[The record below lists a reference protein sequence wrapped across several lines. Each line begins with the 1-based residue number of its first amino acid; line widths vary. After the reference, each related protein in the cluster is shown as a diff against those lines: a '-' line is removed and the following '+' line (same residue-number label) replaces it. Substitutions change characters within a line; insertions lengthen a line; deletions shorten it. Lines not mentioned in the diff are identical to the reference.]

1 MGVTGTDGAAAHS
14 GRAMAD
20 QGAFEAEQT
29 YSSGGIAGYY
39 GAPNSVGVLEPGGGN
54 ATLAGLGAALAHR
67 GPAERRHERGRIG
80 LVTRAAGEA
89 SYADRDGTVVVASGI
104 DPAAVADRYAS
115 GGIELLAALPTGWTA
130 ALLDPARQA
139 LVLIAAGVPL
149 YYAPAAAGVDG
160 LAFASEPAA
169 LVEAGLVSSA
179 PDTERVIEFVLTGGG
194 EDGEATFFAGIRRL
208 PAGQA
213 LIVDRSG
220 TSTKP
225 VGTVAAPIDGL
236 AAVEAALAS
245 AERPAIRLGEGLPG
259 AALAAVARSTPGVP
273 GSAVFSAS
281 YAPMD
286 TTEDLYVG
294 AVGAALGATVHSVRV
309 NADTLASDLPAFLR
323 AQGEP
328 VADMGA
334 YVQYAIAKTA
344 HEGGADS
351 LLDPAGAVTAYQ
363 LTVETS
369 GKKARREVSPVT
381 LLAPTLAHARA
392 AAPTDATTPAPRQT
406 AGPAARLAEIG
417 RAADRSASR
426 LGIRI
431 DTPFAGPIADVGQG
445 GAALRAALPT
455 GAPVDVRASAP
466 VRDWLLRLKNRI
478 YGTFLAESFVNRP
491 WFHQQAVLVA
501 FEDFIKGRNLDAELF
516 WRIWCVEMWAQE
528 FLDPKPDEKEPVRIK
543 GPLEANAKKQLEI
556 SVEGERW
563 LRFPI
568 RTELFTSGD
577 DYTRRITRYVTDFLP
592 QALADPR
599 YASAFSR
606 PWYLL
611 VSEKIIAIS
620 QGRSYFIWDIEP
632 SWWARTLAKFVVKTP
647 YGIGLGSPWT
657 MELAIREAGLP
668 RILFA
673 AGVSAA
679 GKAIGRR
686 GLFYQVA
693 GHSVRAIDGPTE
705 YSVYPA
711 NVSAKLAPAHPD
723 RVSSKLRATIK
734 ATLTDAGLAT
744 LADTL
749 SGVVV
754 IDANDIGR
762 NVLGSDADRPEEFYE
777 NLFGDNPLGQG
788 SEQTPLAVAV
798 RLP

>member
-1 MGVTGTDGAAAHS
+1 MGVTGTDGDAAVS
-14 GRAMAD
+14 ET
-20 QGAFEAEQT
+20 GAPTVGFNP
-29 YSSGGIAGYY
+29 GGIAGYY
-39 GAPNSVGVLEPGGGN
+39 GAARSGQ
-54 ATLAGLGAALAHR
+54 ATALVALSTALAHR
-67 GPAERRHERGRIG
+67 GEAEFRNVAGRIG
-80 LVTRAAGEA
+80 LIARAAEKTSA
-89 SYADRDGTVVVASGI
+89 AYTDRDGTVVVAAGI
-104 DPAAVADRYAS
+104 DPAAVADRYAA
-115 GGIELLAALPTGWTA
+115 GGVELLATLPTPWTA
-130 ALLDPARQA
+130 ALLDPAREA
-139 LVLIAAGVPL
+139 LVLVAAGAPL

-169 LVEAGLVSSA
+169 LVDAGLVASA
-179 PDTERVIEFVLTGGG
+179 PDTERVVDFILTGGG

-213 LIVDRSG
+213 LVVDGSG
-220 TSTKP
+220 
-225 VGTVAAPIDGL
+225 AATRPIDAVVPPIDGL
-236 AAVEAALAS
+236 AAARRAFTATD
-245 AERPAIRLGEGLPG
+245 RPAVRLGLGLPG
-259 AALAAVARSTPGVP
+259 AALAAVAAGPDTPP
-273 GSAVFSAS
+273 SAVFSAS
-281 YAPMD
+281 FAPMD

-294 AVGAALGATVHSVRV
+294 AVGAAIGSTVHSVRV
-309 NADTLASDLPAFLR
+309 NADTLAADLGTFLR

-328 VADMGA
+328 VADLGE
-334 YVQYAIAKTA
+334 YVQYAVAKTA
-344 HEGGADS
+344 REGGADS
-351 LLDPAGAVTAYQ
+351 LIDPIGAIAAYG
-363 LTVETS
+363 LTVEVT
-369 GKKARREVSPVT
+369 GKKARREVAPAT
-381 LLAPTLAHARA
+381 LLAPTLAQARPVSADGPAPAPVPAARA
-392 AAPTDATTPAPRQT
+392 S
-406 AGPAARLAEIG
+406 ARLAEA
-417 RAADRSASR
+417 RRCADRSAAR

-431 DTPFAGPIADVGQG
+431 ETPFANPVADAGQG
-445 GAALRAALPT
+445 GASLRAALPK
-455 GAPVDVRASAP
+455 GAPGDVRASAP

-491 WFHQQAVLVA
+491 WFHQQNVLVA
-501 FEDFIKGRNLDAELF
+501 FEDFIKGRNHDADLF
-516 WRIWCVEMWAQE
+516 WRIYCVEIWAQE
-528 FLDPKPDEKEPVRIK
+528 FLDPKPEEKEPVRIK
-543 GPLEANAKKQLEI
+543 EPLEANAKKQLEI
-556 SVEGERW
+556 TVDGERW

-568 RTELFTSGD
+568 RTELFTSGE
-577 DYTRRITRYVTDFLP
+577 DYTRRITDYVTDFLGHVR
-592 QALADPR
+592 ADGH
-599 YASAFSR
+599 YVGAFDR

-679 GKAIGRR
+679 GKAVGKR

-723 RVSSKLRATIK
+723 RVASKLKATISS
-734 ATLTDAGLAT
+734 TLRESGFPQPAQT
-744 LADTL
+744 LA
-749 SGVVV
+749 GVVV

-798 RLP
+798 RIG

>member
-1 MGVTGTDGAAAHS
+1 MGVTETDGDAATPQTTATE
-14 GRAMAD
+14 
-20 QGAFEAEQT
+20 GA
-29 YSSGGIAGYY
+29 YSPGGIAGYY
-39 GAPNSVGVLEPGGGN
+39 GAASPSG
-54 ATLAGLGAALAHR
+54 AGRDAALVALGRALAHR
-67 GPAERRHERGRIG
+67 GAAEHRAERGRIG
-80 LVTRAAGEA
+80 LVVRGSATAPA
-89 SYADRDGTVVVASGI
+89 SHTDRDGTVVVSAGV

-115 GGIELLAALPTGWTA
+115 GGVELLATLPTPWTA
-130 ALLDPARQA
+130 ALLDPAREA
-139 LVLIAAGVPL
+139 LVLVAAGAPL

-179 PDTERVIEFVLTGGG
+179 PDTERVVEFILTGGG

-213 LIVDRSG
+213 LIVDSTGAVTRSIDAVVP
-220 TSTKP
+220 P
-225 VGTVAAPIDGL
+225 VDGL
-236 AAVEAALAS
+236 AAARRALATGQ
-245 AERPAIRLGEGLPG
+245 RPAVRLGLGLPG
-259 AALAAVARSTPGVP
+259 AALAATAKNTPDVP
-273 GSAVFSAS
+273 ASAVFSAS
-281 YAPMD
+281 FAPMD
-286 TTEDLYVG
+286 TTEDLYSG
-294 AVGAALGATVHSVRV
+294 AVSAALGTTVHSVRV
-309 NADTLASDLPAFLR
+309 NADTLAADLPAFLR
-323 AQGEP
+323 VQGEP
-328 VADMGA
+328 VADLGE
-334 YVQYAIAKTA
+334 YVQYAVAKTA
-344 HEGGADS
+344 REGGADS
-351 LLDPAGAVTAYQ
+351 LLDPTGAIAAYG
-363 LTVETS
+363 LTVEAT
-369 GKKARREVSPVT
+369 GKKPRREVAPTT
-381 LLAPTLAHARA
+381 LLAPTLAHARTTTGADGSPVAPPA
-392 AAPTDATTPAPRQT
+392 AKA
-406 AGPAARLAEIG
+406 AARLAEA
-417 RAADRSASR
+417 RRTADRSAAR

-431 DTPFAGPIADVGQG
+431 DTPFANPVADAGQG
-445 GAALRAALPT
+445 GASLRAALPA
-455 GAPVDVRASAP
+455 GAPGDVRTSAP

-491 WFHQQAVLVA
+491 WFHQQNVLVA
-501 FEDFIKGRNLDAELF
+501 FEDFIKGRNHDADLF
-516 WRIWCVEMWAQE
+516 WRIWCVEIWAQE
-528 FLDPKPDEKEPVRIK
+528 FLDPKPEEKEPTRIK
-543 GPLEANAKKQLEI
+543 GPLEPNANKQLEI
-556 SVEGERW
+556 TVSGERW
-563 LRFPI
+563 IRFPI

-577 DYTRRITRYVTDFLP
+577 DYTRRITSYVSEFVDHVR
-592 QALADPR
+592 ADGSYLA
-599 YASAFSR
+599 SFNG

-673 AGVSAA
+673 AGISAA
-679 GKAIGRR
+679 GKAVGKR

-723 RVSSKLRATIK
+723 RVATKLKTTIA
-734 ATLTDAGLAT
+734 ATLTDAGLPQLAQT
-744 LADTL
+744 LA
-749 SGVVV
+749 GVVV

-762 NVLGSDADRPEEFYE
+762 NVLGSDADRPEEFFE

-798 RLP
+798 RVG

>member
-1 MGVTGTDGAAAHS
+1 MGVTETDGDATRSPADAAAAVH
-14 GRAMAD
+14 
-20 QGAFEAEQT
+20 QP
-29 YSSGGIAGYY
+29 GGIAGYF
-39 GAPNSVGVLEPGGGN
+39 GASGPSGSGREP
-54 ATLAGLGAALAHR
+54 ALVALGAALAHR
-67 GPAERRHERGRIG
+67 GAAEQRAERGRIG
-80 LVTRAAGEA
+80 LVTRFAENVPAIH
-89 SYADRDGTVVVASGI
+89 ADRDGTVVVAAGV

-115 GGIELLAALPTGWTA
+115 GGVELLATLPTPWTA
-130 ALLDPARQA
+130 ALLDPAREA
-139 LVLIAAGVPL
+139 LVLVAAGAPL

-179 PDTERVIEFVLTGGG
+179 PDTERVVEFILTGGG

-213 LIVDRSG
+213 LVVDGNGAVPRSIDAVAP
-220 TSTKP
+220 P
-225 VGTVAAPIDGL
+225 VDGL
-236 AAVEAALAS
+236 AAARRALAS
-245 AERPAIRLGEGLPG
+245 TRRPAVRLGLGLPG
-259 AALAAVARSTPGVP
+259 AALAATAKNTPDVAA
-273 GSAVFSAS
+273 SAYFSAS
-281 YAPMD
+281 FAPMD
-286 TTEDLYVG
+286 TTEDLYTG
-294 AVGAALGATVHSVRV
+294 AVGAALGVTVHSVRV
-309 NADTLASDLPAFLR
+309 NADTLAADLPAFLR
-323 AQGEP
+323 VQGEP
-328 VADMGA
+328 VADLGE
-334 YVQYAIAKTA
+334 YVQYAVAKTA
-344 HEGGADS
+344 REGGADS
-351 LLDPAGAVTAYQ
+351 LVDPVGAIAAYG
-363 LTVETS
+363 LTVETT
-369 GKKARREVSPVT
+369 GKKARREVAPAT
-381 LLAPTLAHARA
+381 LLAPTLAQARTA
-392 AAPTDATTPAPRQT
+392 AATDGTPVSRPGALEPSSGR
-406 AGPAARLAEIG
+406 AARLAEA
-417 RAADRSASR
+417 RRTADRSAAR

-431 DTPFAGPIADVGQG
+431 DTPFANPVADAGQG
-445 GAALRAALPT
+445 GASLRAALPK
-455 GAPVDVRASAP
+455 GAPGDVRVSAP

-491 WFHQQAVLVA
+491 WFHQQNVLVA
-501 FEDFIKGRNLDAELF
+501 FEDFIKGRNHDADLF

-528 FLDPKPDEKEPVRIK
+528 FLDPKPEEKAPVRIK
-543 GPLEANAKKQLEI
+543 GPLEANANKQLEI
-556 SVEGERW
+556 TVGGERW

-577 DYTRRITRYVTDFLP
+577 DYTRRITAYVSEFIDHVR
-592 QALADPR
+592 ADGSYLA
-599 YASAFSR
+599 AFNS

-679 GKAIGRR
+679 GKAVGKR

-723 RVSSKLRATIK
+723 RVASKLKTTIA
-734 ATLTDAGLAT
+734 ATLTEAGLPQLAQT
-744 LADTL
+744 LA
-749 SGVVV
+749 GVVV

-762 NVLGSDADRPEEFYE
+762 NVLGSDADRPEEFFE

-798 RLP
+798 RIP

>member
-1 MGVTGTDGAAAHS
+1 MGVTGTDGDAAVSEPAALT
-14 GRAMAD
+14 G
-20 QGAFEAEQT
+20 GFNP
-29 YSSGGIAGYY
+29 GGIAGYY
-39 GAPNSVGVLEPGGGN
+39 GAARSGQAIAL
-54 ATLAGLGAALAHR
+54 LALSRALAHR
-67 GPAERRHERGRIG
+67 GEAEHRAELGRIG
-80 LVTRAAGEA
+80 LVARSAEKVTS
-89 SYADRDGTVVVASGI
+89 SYTDRDGTVVVASGV

-115 GGIELLAALPTGWTA
+115 GGVELLATLPTPWTA
-130 ALLDPARQA
+130 ALLDPAREA
-139 LVLIAAGVPL
+139 LVLVAAGAPL

-169 LVEAGLVSSA
+169 LVEAGLVASA
-179 PDTERVIEFVLTGGG
+179 PDTERVVEFVLTGGG

-213 LIVDRSG
+213 LIVDGSG
-220 TSTKP
+220 AATRPIDAVTPP
-225 VGTVAAPIDGL
+225 VDGL
-236 AAVEAALAS
+236 AAARRALTS
-245 AERPAIRLGEGLPG
+245 TDRPAVRLGLGLPG
-259 AALAAVARSTPGVP
+259 AALAAVASGPDTPP
-273 GSAVFSAS
+273 SAVFSS
-281 YAPMD
+281 SFAPMD

-309 NADTLASDLPAFLR
+309 NADTLASDLATFLR
-323 AQGEP
+323 VQGEP
-328 VADMGA
+328 VADLGE
-334 YVQYAIAKTA
+334 YVQYAVAKTA
-344 HEGGADS
+344 REGGADS
-351 LLDPAGAVTAYQ
+351 LVDPIGAIAAYG
-363 LTVETS
+363 LTVETT
-369 GKKARREVSPVT
+369 GKKPRKEVTPAT
-381 LLAPTLAHARA
+381 LLAPTLSASRSVPAEGSVPA
-392 AAPTDATTPAPRQT
+392 AGSAPA
-406 AGPAARLAEIG
+406 AGASARLAEA
-417 RAADRSASR
+417 RRCADRSAAR

-431 DTPFAGPIADVGQG
+431 ETPFANPVADAGQG
-445 GAALRAALPT
+445 GGASLRAALPK
-455 GAPVDVRASAP
+455 GAPGDVRASAP

-491 WFHQQAVLVA
+491 WFHQQNVLVA
-501 FEDFIKGRNLDAELF
+501 FEDFIKGRNHDADLF

-528 FLDPKPDEKEPVRIK
+528 FLDPKPEEKEPVRIK
-543 GPLEANAKKQLEI
+543 EPLEANANKQLEI
-556 SVEGERW
+556 TVGGERW
-563 LRFPI
+563 IRFPI
-568 RTELFTSGD
+568 RTELFTSGE
-577 DYTRRITRYVTDFLP
+577 DYTRRITDYVTDFLGHVR
-592 QALADPR
+592 ADGS
-599 YASAFSR
+599 YVGAFDR

-679 GKAIGRR
+679 GKAVGKR

-723 RVSSKLRATIK
+723 RVASKLKATI
-734 ATLTDAGLAT
+734 ASTLREHGFPQPAQT
-744 LADTL
+744 LA
-749 SGVVV
+749 GVVV

-798 RLP
+798 RVG

>member
-1 MGVTGTDGAAAHS
+1 MGVTETDG
-14 GRAMAD
+14 
-20 QGAFEAEQT
+20 GATTSQAGTPAVGYQP
-29 YSSGGIAGYY
+29 GGIAGYY
-39 GAPNSVGVLEPGGGN
+39 GAAGQAAGQ
-54 ATLAGLGAALAHR
+54 AALAGLGAALAHR
-67 GPAERRHERGRIG
+67 GPTENRAEAGRIG
-80 LVTRAAGEA
+80 LVVRSAPNVTPGAT
-89 SYADRDGTVVVASGI
+89 DRDGTVVVAAGV
-104 DPAAVADRYAS
+104 DPVAVADRYAS
-115 GGIELLAALPTGWTA
+115 GGVELLATLPTPWTA
-130 ALLDPARQA
+130 ALLDPRREA
-139 LVLIAAGVPL
+139 LILVAAGAPL

-179 PDTERVIEFVLTGGG
+179 PDTERVVEFVLTGGG

-213 LIVDRSG
+213 LIVDSNGASTRSIDAV
-220 TSTKP
+220 TPP
-225 VGTVAAPIDGL
+225 VDGL
-236 AAVEAALAS
+236 AAARNALAAS
-245 AERPAIRLGEGLPG
+245 HHPAVRLGLGLPG
-259 AALAAVARSTPGVP
+259 AALAATAKATPGIP
-273 GSAVFSAS
+273 PSAYFSAS
-281 YAPMD
+281 FAPMD
-286 TTEDLYVG
+286 TTEDMYVG
-294 AVGAALGATVHSVRV
+294 AVSAALGATVHSVRV
-309 NADTLASDLPAFLR
+309 NADTLASDLSQFLR
-323 AQGEP
+323 VQGEP
-328 VADMGA
+328 VADLGE
-334 YVQYAIAKTA
+334 YVQYAVAKTA
-344 HEGGADS
+344 REGGADS
-351 LLDPAGAVTAYQ
+351 LLDPVGAIAAYG
-363 LTVETS
+363 LTVETT
-369 GKKARREVSPVT
+369 GKKPRKEVAPTT
-381 LLAPTLAHARA
+381 LLAPTLAQARA
-392 AAPTDATTPAPRQT
+392 GAPTDGTPAPR
-406 AGPAARLAEIG
+406 PAAKAPARLAEA
-417 RAADRSASR
+417 RRTADRNAAR

-431 DTPFAGPIADVGQG
+431 DTPFANPVADAGQG
-445 GAALRAALPT
+445 GASLRSALPA
-455 GAPVDVRASAP
+455 GAPGDVRNSAP

-491 WFHQQAVLVA
+491 WFHQQNVLVA
-501 FEDFIKGRNLDAELF
+501 FEDFIKGRNHDAELF

-528 FLDPKPDEKEPVRIK
+528 FLDPKPEEKEPVRIK
-543 GPLEANAKKQLEI
+543 GPLEANANKQLEI
-556 SVEGERW
+556 TVDKERW

-577 DYTRRITRYVTDFLP
+577 DYTRRITGYVSEFIDHVR
-592 QALADPR
+592 ADGSYLA
-599 YASAFSR
+599 AFNG

-679 GKAIGRR
+679 GKAVGKR

-723 RVSSKLRATIK
+723 RVASKLKSTIA
-734 ATLTDAGLAT
+734 ATLTEAGLPQLAKT
-744 LADTL
+744 LA
-749 SGVVV
+749 GVVV

-762 NVLGSDADRPEEFYE
+762 NVLGSDADRPEEFFE

-788 SEQTPLAVAV
+788 SEQTPLSVAV
-798 RLP
+798 RIG

>member
-1 MGVTGTDGAAAHS
+1 MGVTETDG
-14 GRAMAD
+14 
-20 QGAFEAEQT
+20 GATTSQAGTPAVDYQP
-29 YSSGGIAGYY
+29 GGIAGYY
-39 GAPNSVGVLEPGGGN
+39 GAAGQAAGQN
-54 ATLAGLGAALAHR
+54 ALVALGAALAHR
-67 GPAERRHERGRIG
+67 GAAENRAEGGRIG
-80 LVTRAAGEA
+80 LVVRSARNVAAGHT
-89 SYADRDGTVVVASGI
+89 DHDGTVVVAAGV

-115 GGIELLAALPTGWTA
+115 GGVELLATLPTPWTA
-130 ALLDPARQA
+130 ALLDPRREA
-139 LVLIAAGVPL
+139 LVLVAAGAPL

-179 PDTERVIEFVLTGGG
+179 PDTERVVEFVLTGGG

-213 LIVDRSG
+213 LVVDSSGAVTRSIDA
-220 TSTKP
+220 
-225 VGTVAAPIDGL
+225 VAPPIDGL
-236 AAVEAALAS
+236 AAARNALVAS
-245 AERPAIRLGEGLPG
+245 HQPAVRLGLGLPG
-259 AALAAVARSTPGVP
+259 AALAATAKTTPGVP
-273 GSAVFSAS
+273 PSAYFSAS
-281 YAPMD
+281 FAPMD
-286 TTEDLYVG
+286 TTEDMYVG
-294 AVGAALGATVHSVRV
+294 AVSASLGATVHSVRV
-309 NADTLASDLPAFLR
+309 NADTLASDLAEFLR
-323 AQGEP
+323 VQGEP
-328 VADMGA
+328 VADLGE
-334 YVQYAIAKTA
+334 YVQYAVAKTA
-344 HEGGADS
+344 REGGADS
-351 LLDPAGAVTAYQ
+351 LLDPVGAIAAYG
-363 LTVETS
+363 LTIETT
-369 GKKARREVSPVT
+369 GKKPRKEVTPTT
-381 LLAPTLAHARA
+381 LLASTLAQARS
-392 AAPTDATTPAPRQT
+392 AAPADGAPAPR
-406 AGPAARLAEIG
+406 PAVKASARLAEA
-417 RAADRSASR
+417 RRTADRNAAR

-431 DTPFAGPIADVGQG
+431 DTPFANPVADAGQG
-445 GAALRAALPT
+445 GASLRSALPA
-455 GAPVDVRASAP
+455 GAPGDVRNSAP

-491 WFHQQAVLVA
+491 WFHQQNVLVA
-501 FEDFIKGRNLDAELF
+501 FEDFIKGRNHDAELF

-528 FLDPKPDEKEPVRIK
+528 FLDPKPEEKEPVRIK
-543 GPLEANAKKQLEI
+543 GPLEANANKQLEI
-556 SVEGERW
+556 TVGKERW

-577 DYTRRITRYVTDFLP
+577 DYTRRITGYVSEFIEHVR
-592 QALADPR
+592 ADGS
-599 YASAFSR
+599 YLTAFNG

-679 GKAIGRR
+679 GKAVGKR

-723 RVSSKLRATIK
+723 RVASKLKSTIA
-734 ATLTDAGLAT
+734 ATLGEAGLSQLAQT
-744 LADTL
+744 LA
-749 SGVVV
+749 GVVV

-762 NVLGSDADRPEEFYE
+762 NVLGSDADRPEEFFE

-788 SEQTPLAVAV
+788 SEQTPLSVAV
-798 RLP
+798 RIG

>member
-1 MGVTGTDGAAAHS
+1 
-14 GRAMAD
+14 
-20 QGAFEAEQT
+20 
-29 YSSGGIAGYY
+29 
-39 GAPNSVGVLEPGGGN
+39 
-54 ATLAGLGAALAHR
+54 
-67 GPAERRHERGRIG
+67 
-80 LVTRAAGEA
+80 
-89 SYADRDGTVVVASGI
+89 
-104 DPAAVADRYAS
+104 
-115 GGIELLAALPTGWTA
+115 
-130 ALLDPARQA
+130 
-139 LVLIAAGVPL
+139 
-149 YYAPAAAGVDG
+149 
-160 LAFASEPAA
+160 
-169 LVEAGLVSSA
+169 
-179 PDTERVIEFVLTGGG
+179 
-194 EDGEATFFAGIRRL
+194 
-208 PAGQA
+208 
-213 LIVDRSG
+213 
-220 TSTKP
+220 
-225 VGTVAAPIDGL
+225 
-236 AAVEAALAS
+236 
-245 AERPAIRLGEGLPG
+245 
-259 AALAAVARSTPGVP
+259 
-273 GSAVFSAS
+273 
-281 YAPMD
+281 MD
-286 TTEDLYVG
+286 ATEDLYVG

-309 NADTLASDLPAFLR
+309 NADTLAADLSRFLR

-344 HEGGADS
+344 QEGGADS
-351 LLDPAGAVTAYQ
+351 VLDPAGASVAYR
-363 LTVETS
+363 LHVEAT
-369 GKKARREVSPVT
+369 GKKARREVAPASLLSPK
-381 LLAPTLAHARA
+381 LGIA
-392 AAPTDATTPAPRQT
+392 
-406 AGPAARLAEIG
+406 PAAEGAVQPVASGNAKLAEVR
-417 RAADRSASR
+417 RAADHSAAH

-431 DTPFAGPIADVGQG
+431 TVPFAGPLADAGNP
-445 GAALRAALPT
+445 AALRAALPK
-455 GAPVDVRASAP
+455 GAPGDVRATAT

-491 WFHQQAVLVA
+491 WFNQQAVLVA

-528 FLDPKPDEKEPVRIK
+528 FLDPKPEEKEPVRIK
-543 GPLEANAKKQLEI
+543 GPLEANANKQLEI
-556 SVEGERW
+556 AVDGERW

-568 RTELFTSGD
+568 RTELFTSGE
-577 DYTRRITRYVTDFLP
+577 DYTRRITNYVGEFINH
-592 QALADPR
+592 ALGDERIAG
-599 YASAFSR
+599 AFNH

-679 GKAIGRR
+679 GKAVGKR

-723 RVSSKLRATIK
+723 RVASKLRATIK
-734 ATLTDAGLAT
+734 AALSEVGLPQLANTLN
-744 LADTL
+744 
-749 SGVVV
+749 GVVV

-762 NVLGSDADRPEEFYE
+762 NVLGSEADRPEEFYE

-788 SEQTPLAVAV
+788 SEQTPLAVALRV
-798 RLP
+798 G

>member
-1 MGVTGTDGAAAHS
+1 MGVTETDGGAATSQA
-14 GRAMAD
+14 GTPAVGY
-20 QGAFEAEQT
+20 QP
-29 YSSGGIAGYY
+29 GGIAGYY
-39 GAPNSVGVLEPGGGN
+39 GA
-54 ATLAGLGAALAHR
+54 AGQAAGQSALVALGAALAHR
-67 GPAERRHERGRIG
+67 GPAENRAEAGRIG
-80 LVTRAAGEA
+80 LVVRSAPDVTAGA
-89 SYADRDGTVVVASGI
+89 TDRDGTVVVAAGV

-115 GGIELLAALPTGWTA
+115 GGVELLATLPTPWTA
-130 ALLDPARQA
+130 ALLDPRREA
-139 LVLIAAGVPL
+139 LVLVAAGAPL

-179 PDTERVIEFVLTGGG
+179 PDTERVVEFVLTGGG

-213 LIVDRSG
+213 LIVDGSGASTRSIDAV
-220 TSTKP
+220 TPP
-225 VGTVAAPIDGL
+225 VDGL
-236 AAVEAALAS
+236 AAARNALAAS
-245 AERPAIRLGEGLPG
+245 HRPAVRLGLGLPG
-259 AALAAVARSTPGVP
+259 AALAATAKTTPGIP
-273 GSAVFSAS
+273 PSAYFSAS
-281 YAPMD
+281 FAPMD
-286 TTEDLYVG
+286 TTEDMYVG
-294 AVGAALGATVHSVRV
+294 AVSASLGATVHSVRV
-309 NADTLASDLPAFLR
+309 NADTLASDLAQFLR
-323 AQGEP
+323 VQGEP
-328 VADMGA
+328 VADLGE
-334 YVQYAIAKTA
+334 YVQYAVAKTA
-344 HEGGADS
+344 REGGADS
-351 LLDPAGAVTAYQ
+351 LLDPVGAIAAYG
-363 LTVETS
+363 LTVETT
-369 GKKARREVSPVT
+369 GKKPRKEVAPTT
-381 LLAPTLAHARA
+381 LLAPTLAQSRA
-392 AAPTDATTPAPRQT
+392 AAPAEGTPAPRPVV
-406 AGPAARLAEIG
+406 PASARLAEA
-417 RAADRSASR
+417 RRTADRNAAR

-431 DTPFAGPIADVGQG
+431 DTPFANPVADAGHG
-445 GAALRAALPT
+445 GSSLRSALPA
-455 GAPVDVRASAP
+455 GAPGDVRHSAP

-491 WFHQQAVLVA
+491 WFHQQNVLVA
-501 FEDFIKGRNLDAELF
+501 FEDFIKGRNHDADLF

-528 FLDPKPDEKEPVRIK
+528 FLDPKPEEKEPVRIK
-543 GPLEANAKKQLEI
+543 GPLEANANKQLEI
-556 SVEGERW
+556 TVDKERW

-577 DYTRRITRYVTDFLP
+577 DYTRRITGYVSEFIDHVR
-592 QALADPR
+592 ADGSYLA
-599 YASAFSR
+599 AFNG

-679 GKAIGRR
+679 GKAVGKR

-723 RVSSKLRATIK
+723 RVASKLKSTIA
-734 ATLTDAGLAT
+734 ATLTEAGLPQLAKT
-744 LADTL
+744 LA
-749 SGVVV
+749 GVVV

-762 NVLGSDADRPEEFYE
+762 NVLGSDADRPEEFFE

-788 SEQTPLAVAV
+788 SEQTPLSVAV
-798 RLP
+798 RIG